1 MHIYNTGKKHLAVDL
16 KAEGCVVAIGNFD
29 GVHLGHRAV
38 IDRAVSMAQKLRCPA
53 AVMTLEPYPAEY
65 FKPDS
70 APARLSSRRH
80 KIELLA
86 STEVDYIIAVRFN
99 QELAK
104 TSAEDFVRKH
114 LYERL
119 AVRHIVIGEDF
130 HFGARRTGNVSVLR
144 KLGEELDFTVSA
156 VNDYS
161 KNGKRVSSTQIRE
174 LLSEGQL
181 SAANKL
187 LGREFS
193 WKSRV
198 VHGDKRGRT
207 WGFPTANIVIPTLSF
222 PIGGVF
228 IVRVEEKGTLVG
240 YGVTNV
246 GSRPTVGVTRL
257 LIETHLFSSS
267 IDLYGRLLNVVFLKK
282 IRDEKKFPDFDALRQ
297 QIMLD
302 VQFGKQWVNEEIEV
316 E

>member
-1 MHIYNTGKKHLAVDL
+1 MHIYKTGKKHLDVDL
-16 KAEGCVVAIGNFD
+16 KAAGCVVAIGNFD

-38 IDRAVSMAQKLRCPA
+38 IDNAVSMAKDLGCPA
-53 AVMTLEPYPAEY
+53 AVMTFEPYPAEY

-86 STEVDYIIAVRFN
+86 STEVDCIIAVQFN
-99 QELAK
+99 RELAK
-104 TSAEDFVRKH
+104 TSAEDFVKKYLH
-114 LYERL
+114 ERL
-119 AVRHIVIGEDF
+119 AVRHVVIGEDF
-130 HFGARRTGNVSVLR
+130 HFGAKRTGNVSVLR
-144 KLGEELDFTVSA
+144 KQGEELGFTVSA
-156 VNDYS
+156 VNDYTE
-161 KNGKRVSSTQIRE
+161 NGRRVSSTQIRE
-174 LLSEGQL
+174 LLSDGKL
-181 SAANKL
+181 TAANKL

-246 GSRPTVGVTRL
+246 GTRPTVGVTRL
-257 LIETHLFSSS
+257 LIETHLFSSN

-282 IRDEKKFPDFDALRQ
+282 IRDEEKFPDFDALRQ
-297 QIMLD
+297 QIMRD
-302 VQFGKQWVNEEIEV
+302 VQFGKQWIDQELLV